1 MSIKTFGSQSR
12 KRMTTFISSEIK
24 LKGFKTFLKFEQTD
38 VISNHR
44 IHIIPIFFKS

>member
-24 LKGFKTFLKFEQTD
+24 LKNKTFLKSEQTD
-38 VISNHR
+38 VISSHR
-44 IHIIPIFFKS
+44 MHFYNSYLL